1 MSEKKNPSRPWIF
14 FFFFFVLRLSHL
26 AEKICK
32 TKNKKTLASVNKI
45 LIAAKHSFPIWL
57 LIGWLKR
64 SILLYSAKT
73 VTFGHSRSC
82 DEVTLVRLQVNPPVR
97 TAGPVMFHNDC
108 NLFLNAYI
116 NHNVHAKHSKK
127 IEFYIVPLAYS
138 VFFYVHV
145 VLTPTKMKKPTTSTL
160 CA

>member
-1 MSEKKNPSRPWIF
+1 M
-14 FFFFFVLRLSHL
+14 
-26 AEKICK
+26 
-32 TKNKKTLASVNKI
+32 
-45 LIAAKHSFPIWL
+45 
-57 LIGWLKR
+57 
-64 SILLYSAKT
+64 LYSAKT

-82 DEVTLVRLQVNPPVR
+82 DEVTLVRPQVNSPVR

-145 VLTPTKMKKPTTSTL
+145 VLTPTKMKKTYHINSMCVNTGNNMTPIISIWGFFQSSRAAYSYVL
-160 CA
+160 MVGSWRISNQSEILWLSLLPARIKMKV